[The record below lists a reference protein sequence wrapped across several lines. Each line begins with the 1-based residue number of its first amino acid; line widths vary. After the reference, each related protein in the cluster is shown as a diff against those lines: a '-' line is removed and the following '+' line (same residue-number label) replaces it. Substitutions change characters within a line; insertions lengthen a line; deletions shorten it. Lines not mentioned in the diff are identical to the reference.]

1 MRFGFE
7 EQGRQAL
14 DAHHGIAAGVGLDI
28 VAQANLRI
36 EEHRDVAAV
45 ERLEL
50 ALLQPR
56 PLGLAL
62 GAPPEFVHVAA
73 NPALHFPVGDPFA
86 VKAGDV
92 RLFDQRVVVDGIA
105 VAVAILGQGG
115 RRQQRGEQNGAHQWT
130 CCTAGAALPSGPST
144 LATTS
149 LPIMPEF
156 M

>member
-14 DAHHGIAAGVGLDI
+14 HTDHGIGAGIGLDI
-28 VAQANLRI
+28 VAQAGLQI

-45 ERLEL
+45 QRLEL

-73 NPALHFPVGDPFA
+73 NPALHLPVGDPLA

-92 RLFDQRVVVDGIA
+92 GFLDQRVIVDGIA
-105 VAVAILGQGG
+105 VAVALLSQRRRGQKGSK
-115 RRQQRGEQNGAHQWT
+115 QDGAHQWT
-130 CCTAGAALPSGPST
+130 
-144 LATTS
+144 
-149 LPIMPEF
+149 
-156 M
+156 